1 MKRYIAI
8 AVITSVLAGS
18 ALAQNKVF
26 SSAPNQSSMS
36 VKQLEA
42 NIDFLQREYER
53 LHRQIRQM
61 KPTVDAMSA
70 CAAASKVYAPGAAG
84 SSAAGCAEVRG
95 TAFVSEIKA
104 TGSSTNGGMTTPGGT
119 NPGDRMQ
126 NFINANGCLT
136 SEGWHPCTDDEV
148 IFALDQ
154 QAGGVAPGTIID
166 GSTYWVRSL
175 TPYRFDQTSIS
186 IPITSL
192 NCSGWT
198 NSGTALGPPYAQMGT
213 MFDGNVNAPMFNF
226 GQCSGSRKV
235 LCCR

>member
-1 MKRYIAI
+1 MKSCIAI

-18 ALAQNKVF
+18 AWAQNKVF

-84 SSAAGCAEVRG
+84 ASATGCADLRG
-95 TAFVSEIKA
+95 AAFVNEIKA
-104 TGSSTNGGMTTPGGT
+104 STGTTNGAMTSPGGT

-154 QAGGVAPGTIID
+154 QAGGVAPGSIID

-175 TPYRFDQTSIS
+175 MPYRFDQVTIG

-192 NCSGWT
+192 NCNGWT
-198 NSGTALGPPYAQMGT
+198 SSAGDAGPSYVNMGT
-213 MFDGNVNAPMFNF
+213 MFDGSVNAPMFNF
-226 GQCSGSRKV
+226 GQCSTSRKV